1 MTKEVSKWR
10 AWHAMAAFLDL
21 RRLLLHALQG
31 MRQGIITSG
40 AFILF
45 LSAGI
50 LTRPFCRFLI
60 LDGALCARACSN
72 TLSFIPNH
80 AVMLCATGQFE
91 IRQAIA
97 HKKPLVLIR
106 ESDQSRAVA
115 RPALVH

>member
-1 MTKEVSKWR
+1 
-10 AWHAMAAFLDL
+10 
-21 RRLLLHALQG
+21 

-60 LDGALCARACSN
+60 LDGACVRACLLERAF
-72 TLSFIPNH
+72 TFIPNH

>member
-1 MTKEVSKWR
+1 MYR

-60 LDGALCARACSN
+60 LDGACVCARVLERAFH
-72 TLSFIPNH
+72 SFPI
-80 AVMLCATGQFE
+80 ML
-91 IRQAIA
+91 
-97 HKKPLVLIR
+97 
-106 ESDQSRAVA
+106 
-115 RPALVH
+115 

>member
-1 MTKEVSKWR
+1 
-10 AWHAMAAFLDL
+10 
-21 RRLLLHALQG
+21 

-115 RPALVH
+115 RPAPVH

>member
-1 MTKEVSKWR
+1 MCADGGLFAACWFQLDDNRAEDLTKEVSKWR

-21 RRLLLHALQG
+21 RRLLLHASQG

-60 LDGALCARACSN
+60 LDGACARLLKRAFP
-72 TLSFIPNH
+72 SFPI
-80 AVMLCATGQFE
+80 ML
-91 IRQAIA
+91 
-97 HKKPLVLIR
+97 
-106 ESDQSRAVA
+106 
-115 RPALVH
+115 

>member
-1 MTKEVSKWR
+1 MAHVACNACFPDWR
-10 AWHAMAAFLDL
+10 
-21 RRLLLHALQG
+21 RSLHASQG

-60 LDGALCARACSN
+60 VPARVGGRAQFVVLLCV
-72 TLSFIPNH
+72 P
-80 AVMLCATGQFE
+80 GQFE
-91 IRQAIA
+91 IRAAVA

>member
-1 MTKEVSKWR
+1 MYR

-21 RRLLLHALQG
+21 RRLLLHASQG

-60 LDGALCARACSN
+60 LDGASCARACSN
-72 TLSFIPNH
+72 ALFIH
-80 AVMLCATGQFE
+80 SQSCCDAVRHRPVRDTPGDRAQEAAG
-91 IRQAIA
+91 A
-97 HKKPLVLIR
+97 HP
-106 ESDQSRAVA
+106 
-115 RPALVH
+115 

>member
-1 MTKEVSKWR
+1 
-10 AWHAMAAFLDL
+10 
-21 RRLLLHALQG
+21 

-60 LDGALCARACSN
+60 LDGACVCARVLERAFH
-72 TLSFIPNH
+72 SFPI
-80 AVMLCATGQFE
+80 MLMLRATGQFE

>member
-1 MTKEVSKWR
+1 M
-10 AWHAMAAFLDL
+10 
-21 RRLLLHALQG
+21 LLCLWFVPFVESQG

-50 LTRPFCRFLI
+50 LTRPFCKFLMVPVH
-60 LDGALCARACSN
+60 GVECAYAM
-72 TLSFIPNH
+72 LH
-80 AVMLCATGQFE
+80 APTGQFE

-115 RPALVH
+115 RLALVH